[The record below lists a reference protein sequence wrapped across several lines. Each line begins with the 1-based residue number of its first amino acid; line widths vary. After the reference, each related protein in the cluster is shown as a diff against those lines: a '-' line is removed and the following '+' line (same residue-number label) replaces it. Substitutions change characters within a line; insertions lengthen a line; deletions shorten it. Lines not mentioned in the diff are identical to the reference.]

1 MLPRYISIII
11 FSLLTLS
18 LLFFLPAYS
27 HGQETNEQKLQ
38 RLSNQLNSNDEN
50 EQIKAAEELGKLG
63 NDAIPILA
71 SRLRTGRNE
80 GVLYRISEVFGVI
93 GKDAVPELTA
103 VLEQELSENKNSLIL
118 RYTANSLK
126 NIAARAENAP
136 SNLKPD
142 FRNTIPILKK
152 ILENKKDLEMSGAL
166 NKELEDFDA
175 AADCLDYIGKDAGD
189 AVPLLIELSKN
200 EKYRK
205 EPHYRKK
212 DAVTRIIGQLKSH
225 SDFSA
230 NAAIRKS
237 FETYKNEIMEGDRRE
252 IEVAINEL
260 ETAEWLV
267 KIRRLLFLK
276 EVFTN
281 YPVLSWS
288 VVVISSIFLSWFFIF
303 LIRPLWLL
311 KLYEIFPISE
321 TRLSGVLGVV
331 TVPLHYLP
339 ALFIFRPR
347 VLNAWVRKYLKKA
360 YGNFS
365 SKKTV
370 EYRRVYVPV
379 GLFLDDK
386 LISEFTPKNLQETFT
401 RNQSRLLISGV
412 GGAGKTSLACQ
423 IAKWAMSRKKDK
435 RLCPG
440 HSMLPVL
447 LEQDFS
453 GGGEEALK
461 KAIAAQLSDLI
472 DSDKPISNALLQA
485 LLEKKRV
492 LVLIDGMSEMNEAT
506 RNAILSGV
514 TGIPTNAI
522 IFTSRTDES
531 IDGLSKTVIK
541 PTPIKG
547 KKLSSFV
554 ENYLMSLGKKELFE
568 DEEFFEGC
576 RLLSKI
582 VNDREITAL
591 FARLF
596 VELMVARQ
604 EKTIDEDLPKDIP
617 NLMLLS
623 IKRLHPEHDLKK
635 LHSDAPP
642 LWNVIESAKV
652 IAWECLKKD
661 YRPLPADY
669 EKVKKALANLPN
681 GEDSLNYLKDR
692 LKLIEATFWGKK
704 IRFNVDPLAEYLAAM
719 YLVEENKY
727 SEEKWNKFFDSISSK
742 PGYPESIKGFLLA
755 VRDCCMVDEVKDD
768 IPTFVMEKLIKITE
782 MTGK

>member
-1 MLPRYISIII
+1 M
-11 FSLLTLS
+11 
-18 LLFFLPAYS
+18 
-27 HGQETNEQKLQ
+27 
-38 RLSNQLNSNDEN
+38 
-50 EQIKAAEELGKLG
+50 
-63 NDAIPILA
+63 
-71 SRLRTGRNE
+71 
-80 GVLYRISEVFGVI
+80 
-93 GKDAVPELTA
+93 PELTA
-103 VLEQELSENKNSLIL
+103 VLKQEFSGNKEILIL
-118 RYTANSLK
+118 RYTSNALK
-126 NIAARAENAP
+126 NIAHNSENAP

-142 FRNTIPILKK
+142 FRNTVPILKK
-152 ILENKKDLEMSGAL
+152 ILENKKDLEMTGAL
-166 NKELEDFDA
+166 NKELYDYDA
-175 AADCLDYIGKDAGD
+175 AADCLGYIGKDAGD

-200 EKYRK
+200 EQYRK
-205 EPHYRKK
+205 EPHYKKK
-212 DAVTRIIGQLKSH
+212 DAITRIIGQLKSY
-225 SDFSA
+225 SDFSV

-237 FETYKNEIMEGDRRE
+237 FDTHKNEIMEDDRRE

-260 ETAEWLV
+260 ETSERFNYY
-267 KIRRLLFLK
+267 RRLLFF
-276 EVFTN
+276 ENVFTN
-281 YPVLSWS
+281 YPILSWS
-288 VVVISSIFLSWFFIF
+288 VVAILSIFLSWLFIF
-303 LIRPLWLL
+303 LVRPLWLL

-321 TRLSGVLGVV
+321 TRLSGVLGAV
-331 TVPLHYLP
+331 TIPLQYLL

-347 VLNAWVRKYLKKA
+347 VLNAWVRKHLKKA
-360 YGNFS
+360 YGNFL

-379 GLFLDDK
+379 GLFLDNK
-386 LISEFTPKNLQETFT
+386 LVSEFTPKNLQETFA

-461 KAIAAQLSDLI
+461 KAITAQLFDLI
-472 DSDKPISNALLQA
+472 GSDKTISNALLQA

-492 LVLIDGMSEMNEAT
+492 LVLIDGMSEMNEVT
-506 RNAILSGV
+506 RDAIVSGL
-514 TGIPTNAI
+514 TGIPANAVV
-522 IFTSRTDES
+522 FTSRNEET
-531 IDGLSKTVIK
+531 IGGLSKTVIK
-541 PTPIKG
+541 PTPING
-547 KKLSSFV
+547 NKLSSFV
-554 ENYLMSLGKKELFE
+554 EAYLMSLGKKELFE

-582 VNDREITAL
+582 VSDRDITAL
-591 FARLF
+591 LARLF
-596 VELMVARQ
+596 VELMVAKQ
-604 EKTIDEDLPKDIP
+604 EKTIAEDLPKDIP
-617 NLMLLS
+617 DLMLLS
-623 IKRLHPEHDLKK
+623 IKRLYPEPDVKK

-642 LWNVIESAKV
+642 LWDVIESAKI

-681 GEDSLNYLKDR
+681 GEDSLNYLKDK

-727 SEEKWNKFFDSISSK
+727 SDEKWNKFFDSISSK

-755 VRDCCMVDEVKDD
+755 VHDCCVTDEFKDAVPD
-768 IPTFVMEKLIKITE
+768 FALKKLSKIMELSFDL
-782 MTGK
+782 